1 MNLLM
6 FFYMNIGHNQCEKE
20 FNNEDICEITSCFFD
35 KLTEILKRVAKF
47 YGIEY

>member
-1 MNLLM
+1 M
-6 FFYMNIGHNQCEKE
+6 FFYMNIGHNQCEKK

-35 KLTEILKRVAKF
+35 KLTEILKRVTIF

>member
-6 FFYMNIGHNQCEKE
+6 FFYMNIGHNQCEKN

-35 KLTEILKRVAKF
+35 KLTEILKRVTIF